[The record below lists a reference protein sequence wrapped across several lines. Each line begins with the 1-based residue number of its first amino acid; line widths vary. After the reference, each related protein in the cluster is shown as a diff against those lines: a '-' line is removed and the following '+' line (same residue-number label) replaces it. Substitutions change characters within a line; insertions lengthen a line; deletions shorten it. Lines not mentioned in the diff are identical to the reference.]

1 MESETSERVK
11 WNAPTDPSQAF
22 RYLADN
28 AIRLKWTAI
37 LFWPAGFLYGF
48 LATAVW
54 RFFSDHGTPAAYS
67 LIFFFYGIF
76 LSGIWPRVTKA
87 NPPLAEQAV
96 NADPAEIKR
105 VVFAIRMLC
114 LGLLPYVLVGVLV
127 VVALISILFDWPLS
141 NHSTKNNP
149 IVEFAILFPA
159 PWFLLFIPLTVARR
173 LLREAGSLAA
183 LVAKP
188 TE

>member
-28 AIRLKWTAI
+28 AVRLKWTAI

-54 RFFSDHGTPAAYS
+54 RFFSDHGSPVAYL
-67 LIFFFYGIF
+67 LIFFIYRMF
-76 LSGIWPRVTKA
+76 LCGIWPRITKA

-96 NADPAEIKR
+96 NADPAEIEKVVVTIR
-105 VVFAIRMLC
+105 VIC
-114 LGLLPYVLVGVLV
+114 LGLLPFV
-127 VVALISILFDWPLS
+127 LFDLLGWVAFISLLFGWPLAS
-141 NHSTKNNP
+141 HASKASLP
-149 IVEFAILFPA
+149 VVSAILLPSLCA
-159 PWFLLFIPLTVARR
+159 FLYIPLAIALR
-173 LLREAGSLAA
+173 LLREAESLAA

-188 TE
+188 VE